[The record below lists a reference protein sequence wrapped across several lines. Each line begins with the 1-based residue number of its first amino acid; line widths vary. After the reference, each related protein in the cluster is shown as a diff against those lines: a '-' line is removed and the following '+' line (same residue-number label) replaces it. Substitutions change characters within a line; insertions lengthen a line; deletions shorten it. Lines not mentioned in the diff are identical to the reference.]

1 MEFTDVIAVTNSS
14 VFNEIAYD
22 EKNYY
27 LRIKMKTGME
37 YIYDNVPLSVWE
49 GFKNAPSKGS
59 YYATNIRG
67 KYRTQDT
74 RISR

>member
-1 MEFTDVIAVTNSS
+1 MEFTDVVAVTNSS

-37 YIYDNVPLSVWE
+37 YIYENVLPYVWE

>member
-1 MEFTDVIAVTNSS
+1 MEFTDVVAVTNSS

-49 GFKNAPSKGS
+49 GFKNAPSKGN

>member
-37 YIYDNVPLSVWE
+37 YIYDNVTFCTFLFYRYNFYW
-49 GFKNAPSKGS
+49 
-59 YYATNIRG
+59 
-67 KYRTQDT
+67 KYR
-74 RISR
+74 